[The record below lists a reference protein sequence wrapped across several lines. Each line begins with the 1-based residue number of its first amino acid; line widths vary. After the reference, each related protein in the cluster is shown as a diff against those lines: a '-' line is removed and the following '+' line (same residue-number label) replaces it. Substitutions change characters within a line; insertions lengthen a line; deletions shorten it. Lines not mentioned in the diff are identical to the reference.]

1 MFDGLGDALD
11 DAKQALADLL
21 SGLVEKV
28 TQWVVDCFNWIQ
40 RLAEAAVNALMHVGV
55 AQSEIIPLDCGG
67 HVAIDY
73 YVRNPG

>member
-1 MFDGLGDALD
+1 MLDGLE

-28 TQWVVDCFNWIQ
+28 TQWVVDCFNWL
-40 RLAEAAVNALMHVGV
+40 RGLAEAAVNALMNVGV
-55 AQSEIIPLDCGG
+55 PQTEIVSLDCGG
-67 HVAIDY
+67 HVEIDY